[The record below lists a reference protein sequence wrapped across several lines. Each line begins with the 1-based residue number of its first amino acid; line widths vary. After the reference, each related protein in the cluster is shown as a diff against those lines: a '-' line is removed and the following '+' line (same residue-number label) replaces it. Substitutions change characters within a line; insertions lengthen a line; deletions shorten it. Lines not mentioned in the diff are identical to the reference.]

1 RPRPARSPPPPKP
14 RQRHARSAP
23 PPRIRPRPGRSRE
36 VRSPDSP
43 ATALVVA
50 GSEAVGRTS
59 RAVAGALPW
68 WWNGSGTPLESASKP
83 SNLCAILVRMADDR
97 MADIFAAVR
106 LGSDDPAAARKA
118 LGALWDELDPVAAPL
133 QRCVVAHHLA
143 VLQDDDHR
151 ALAWDQRALACI
163 FTPGVAL
170 DEGMRCFLPSLYL
183 NLADSHRRVGDFDA
197 ARMQLA
203 IARGHLRIL

>member
-1 RPRPARSPPPPKP
+1 
-14 RQRHARSAP
+14 
-23 PPRIRPRPGRSRE
+23 
-36 VRSPDSP
+36 
-43 ATALVVA
+43 
-50 GSEAVGRTS
+50 
-59 RAVAGALPW
+59 
-68 WWNGSGTPLESASKP
+68 
-83 SNLCAILVRMADDR
+83 MADDR

-106 LGSDDPAAARKA
+106 LGSDNPEAARKA

-143 VLQDDDHR
+143 VLQDDDFE
-151 ALAWDQRALACI
+151 ALAWDQRALAAI
-163 FTPGVAL
+163 FSPGVAL

-203 IARGHLRIL
+203 IARGHLRILAEDDYGELIRTGLDRVEEAVHAGATQRLRSA